1 MRYSPIVLR
10 EKNITDFAKE
20 RNELLKMAEN
30 DWVFFVDSDEEVTD
44 ELEDELK
51 KLKPEKFKAFYIKRK
66 NYFLGRY
73 VGTDKII
80 RLIKKGF
87 GRWER
92 AVHELYHLVGGTKAG
107 YLKNCLIH
115 NTAENLHDYIDKIN
129 NYSTLHALA
138 NNKEGKKAT
147 ILKIVFY
154 PFIKF
159 MQTLFKS
166 KHGVFSLMQAFHS
179 FLAWSKLWILQK
191 RINYKK

>member
-1 MRYSPIVLR
+1 MRYSLIVLNK
-10 EKNITDFAKE
+10 KNVTDFAKE
-20 RNELLKMAEN
+20 RNELLKKAKT

-44 ELEDELK
+44 ELKDELK

-87 GRWER
+87 GGWER
-92 AVHELYHLVGGTKAG
+92 AVHEMYHPLGGTEVG
-107 YLKNCLIH
+107 DLKNYLLH
-115 NTAENLHDYIDKIN
+115 NTGDDLGGYIDKIN

-159 MQTLFKS
+159 IQAYTKS
-166 KHGVFSLMQAFHS
+166 GHAVFSIMQAFHS
-179 FLAWSKLWILQK
+179 FLAWSKLWILQE
-191 RINYKK
+191 N